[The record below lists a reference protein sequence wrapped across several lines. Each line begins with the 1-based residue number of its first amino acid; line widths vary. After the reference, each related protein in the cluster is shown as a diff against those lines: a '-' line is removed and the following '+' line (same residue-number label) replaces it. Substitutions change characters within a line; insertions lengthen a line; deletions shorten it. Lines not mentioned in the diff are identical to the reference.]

1 MSNARLTHLS
11 IRPATG
17 PDAPALAALHVA
29 VWQSAY
35 RGIMPDSYLDALS
48 LEQRTQFWTHL
59 LAEPDPDRLVLLLEA
74 ENGTLGGFLS
84 AGRPV
89 DLPPGGAAVYRGEVH
104 AMNILPS
111 LQGRGHG
118 RRLLVHAANWLSGR
132 RLTPFFLWVLADNTR
147 ARDFYEILG
156 GMPASRRRITIGG
169 APLTEIA
176 YQFLYPDQI
185 AKLALKAVARR

>member
-11 IRPATG
+11 IRQATAK
-17 PDAPALAALHVA
+17 DAPALAALHVA

-48 LEQRTQFWTHL
+48 VEQRTQFWTGL

-84 AGRPV
+84 AGKPV

-104 AMNILPS
+104 AMNILPN

-118 RRLLVHAANWLSGR
+118 RRLLVHAANWLAGR
-132 RLTPFFLWVLADNTR
+132 HLTPFFLWVLADNTR

-156 GMPASRRRITIGG
+156 GMPTSRRRITIGG
-169 APLTEIA
+169 APLTEMA